1 MELRNLEA
9 LETEAS
15 SRWNELGEHSSG
27 AYGRSLAL
35 AGMSLVSIHQGHMID
50 STDHLDPS
58 YPETRWSLEPR
69 SLGSESGPW
78 IPGAWSPGAL
88 HHRHPNVG
96 GPR

>member
-50 STDHLDPS
+50 SMDHLDPS
-58 YPETRWSLEPR
+58 YPETNGASELGALKSEAGPWSH
-69 SLGSESGPW
+69 GTSES
-78 IPGAWSPGAL
+78 
-88 HHRHPNVG
+88 
-96 GPR
+96 